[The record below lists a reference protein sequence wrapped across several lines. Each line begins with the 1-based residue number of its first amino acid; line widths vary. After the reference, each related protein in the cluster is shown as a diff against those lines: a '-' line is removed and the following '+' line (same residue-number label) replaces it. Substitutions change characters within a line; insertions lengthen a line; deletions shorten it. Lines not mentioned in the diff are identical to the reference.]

1 MKRLCAIFL
10 ITTLFLQGCS
20 AIPTGR
26 FSVGLNPQSNS
37 SPTDIS
43 NKMTPTV
50 YWSAP
55 LGGDEKVAKYQDDS
69 ALHADSA
76 KGLDVGDVLLILG
89 IVGLVAVVINATK
102 KKSTPAPC
110 PAGQFCN

>member
-1 MKRLCAIFL
+1 MKCLCAIFL

-55 LGGDEKVAKYQDDS
+55 LGGDQKVAKYQDDS

-76 KGLDVGDVLLILG
+76 KGLDVGDVLVILG
-89 IVGLVAVVINATK
+89 IVGLVASVINRNKNTSK
-102 KKSTPAPC
+102 PVC
-110 PAGQFCN
+110 PPQPTSCI

>member
-1 MKRLCAIFL
+1 MKCLCAIFL

-55 LGGDEKVAKYQDDS
+55 LGGDQKVAKYQDDS

-76 KGLDVGDVLLILG
+76 KGLDVGDVLVILG
-89 IVGLVAVVINATK
+89 IVGLVAAVINRSKNTSK
-102 KKSTPAPC
+102 PVC
-110 PAGQFCN
+110 PPQPTACI